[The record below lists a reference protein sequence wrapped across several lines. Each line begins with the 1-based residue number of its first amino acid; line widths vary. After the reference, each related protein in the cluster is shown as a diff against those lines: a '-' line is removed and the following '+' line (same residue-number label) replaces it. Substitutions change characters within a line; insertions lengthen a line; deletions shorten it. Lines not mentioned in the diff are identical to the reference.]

1 MKICENLIC
10 ENQSLF
16 VKILIFPS
24 NVSKSR
30 AFNEMKYVYPSVTP
44 RKRTTENLPLLPSHQ
59 EGISTTPSTIAGGD
73 GTGIMVRR
81 MVVKLKG

>member
-1 MKICENLIC
+1 M
-10 ENQSLF
+10 
-16 VKILIFPS
+16 
-24 NVSKSR
+24 
-30 AFNEMKYVYPSVTP
+30 FNPSVTP

-59 EGISTTPSTIAGGD
+59 EGIGTTPSTIAGGD